1 LNNYFNYFTEVEEYF
16 VRKRGRNLLIS
27 PLDWCLV
34 ELWRDTG
41 IPLHIVLRGI
51 ERSFE
56 STARRQKSS
65 PNTLFYCHQ
74 AILEAFQ
81 EYQDAMVGA
90 SEDEEV
96 EGVLDVSEA
105 TAQREAILGY
115 LKDLEKRL
123 QGREDEVFQRA
134 GQRIAALSSEVSV
147 AATINYQE
155 IDRDLAEMGSVLASA
170 LKEDMGLAKVREL
183 GLEVRKE
190 LKVYRKRLSK
200 EMYQRLEE
208 NYLNR
213 QILGHYDLPEFN
225 LLGIE

>member
-1 LNNYFNYFTEVEEYF
+1 MNNYFNYFTEVEEYF

>member
-74 AILEAFQ
+74 AILEAYQ

-90 SEDEEV
+90 SEDEGV

-170 LKEDMGLAKVREL
+170 LKEDMGLEKVREL

-190 LKVYRKRLSK
+190 LKLYRKRLSK

>member
-1 LNNYFNYFTEVEEYF
+1 MEEYF

-51 ERSFE
+51 ERSFA

>member
-1 LNNYFNYFTEVEEYF
+1 MEEYF